1 MDAQKRKKAL
11 NKWYLDINF
20 LVILALFL
28 GIAGWFGMILPIY
41 WSFSH
46 GGIAIISFN
55 SFGELW
61 FEFVMFQII
70 FIIIIITLILFV
82 RKIRRNL

>member
-1 MDAQKRKKAL
+1 MKDR
-11 NKWYLDINF
+11 WYFHTDF
-20 LVILALFL
+20 LIILSLFL
-28 GIAGWFGMILPIY
+28 GLVGWFGLILPIY

-61 FEFVMFQII
+61 FEFVMFQLI
-70 FIIIIITLILFV
+70 FVFIIITLFLFI
-82 RKIRRNL
+82 RKARRNL